1 MAKEK
6 FAIWATNEKNERVLV
21 ALKLDTAQFKVF
33 MYQFGEKEINATFS
47 EKLLQNWVQGEDV
60 EFPEGTV
67 EKELDLS
74 DDSLLPENIKVEG
87 KTGAIRQ
94 LQNEWSYQLLT
105 SKLWE
110 SFNFELDEIK
120 TKAREIKDYSQD
132 LFDQCKSYWERALEY
147 RKEKD
152 LNQDRLDFIKEEIN
166 NVFDH
171 LKFLRQNA
179 AKERDE
185 LTEKFKAEFS
195 ESLAKIGKMLD
206 TNNVHFKSLME
217 DLKTMQAQ
225 LKEANLRRDIKNNL
239 YDEVQKYFELIKEKR
254 NHVLGGGNSMNSHR
268 NKRLEGLQG
277 AMDKI
282 QKSLDMDK
290 RDLEYNLKRLENS
303 GVSKLE
309 MQLREA
315 KLKMI
320 KDRVSSKEEKIIDIK
335 NTYAQVEKEINERQ
349 NKRTQKTDAK
359 TVKEENTNETII
371 QDIEHTEEIEQNE
384 EISVAEAKLI
394 EEADKLAADIPK
406 SE

>member
-1 MAKEK
+1 MAKER
-6 FAIWATNEKNERVLV
+6 FAIWATNEKDERILV
-21 ALKLDTAQFKVF
+21 ALKLDTTQFKVHL
-33 MYQFGEKEINATFS
+33 YSFGEKDITNEFS
-47 EKLLQNWVQGEDV
+47 EKILNQWVNGEEV
-60 EFPEGTV
+60 EFPESTV
-67 EKELDLS
+67 SKELDLS

-105 SKLWE
+105 AKLWE
-110 SFNFELDEIK
+110 SFNLELDEIK
-120 TKAREIKDYSQD
+120 TKAREISEYSQD

-185 LTEKFKAEFS
+185 LAEKLKTEINTALEAISKKLETS
-195 ESLAKIGKMLD
+195 
-206 TNNVHFKSLME
+206 NVHFKTLIE
-217 DLKTMQAQ
+217 ELKGLQAQ
-225 LKEANLRRDIKNNL
+225 LKDANVRRDIKNNL
-239 YDEVQKYFELIKEKR
+239 YDEVQKYFEMVKEKR
-254 NHVLGGGNSMNSHR
+254 DKVLGGGTAGTAHK

-277 AMDKI
+277 AMEKI

-290 RDLEYNLKRLENS
+290 RDLEYNMKRLENS

-320 KDRVSSKEEKIIDIK
+320 KDRVMSKEEKIKDIQK
-335 NTYAQVEKEINERQ
+335 TYAQVEKEINDRLAKR
-349 NKRTQKTDAK
+349 NKNAEDKNNKEAEGTAPEALTTQ
-359 TVKEENTNETII
+359 
-371 QDIEHTEEIEQNE
+371 HEEIHE
-384 EISVAEAKLI
+384 EMTPEEAKLI
-394 EEADKLAADIPK
+394 AEAENIAEDVSKP
-406 SE
+406 E

>member
-1 MAKEK
+1 MAKER
-6 FAIWATNEKNERVLV
+6 FAIWATNEKDERVLV
-21 ALKLDTAQFKVF
+21 ALKLDTNQFKILF
-33 MYQFGEKEINATFS
+33 YSFGEKEITHEFS
-47 EKLLQNWVQGEDV
+47 EKILHQWVNGEEV
-60 EFPEGTV
+60 AFPESTFS
-67 EKELDLS
+67 KELDLS

-105 SKLWE
+105 AKLWE
-110 SFNFELDEIK
+110 SFNLELDEIK
-120 TKAREIKDYSQD
+120 TKAREINDYSQD

-185 LTEKFKAEFS
+185 LAEKLKS
-195 ESLAKIGKMLD
+195 EINTALD
-206 TNNVHFKSLME
+206 SISKKLETSNVHFKTLIE
-217 DLKTMQAQ
+217 ELKALQAQ
-225 LKEANLRRDIKNNL
+225 LKDANVRRDIKNSL
-239 YDEVQKYFELIKEKR
+239 YDEVQKYFELVKEKR
-254 NHVLGGGNSMNSHR
+254 DKVLGGGNTATDHK

-290 RDLEYNLKRLENS
+290 RDLEYNMKRLENTA
-303 GVSKLE
+303 VSKLE

-320 KDRVSSKEEKIIDIK
+320 KDRVLSKEEKIKDIQK
-335 NTYAQVEKEINERQ
+335 TYAQVEKEINNRLAKR
-349 NKRTQKTDAK
+349 NKNAEDKKEKETDELLPDALLA
-359 TVKEENTNETII
+359 VQEEMTPE
-371 QDIEHTEEIEQNE
+371 
-384 EISVAEAKLI
+384 EAKLI
-394 EEADKLAADIPK
+394 AEADNLAEDVSKP
-406 SE
+406 E